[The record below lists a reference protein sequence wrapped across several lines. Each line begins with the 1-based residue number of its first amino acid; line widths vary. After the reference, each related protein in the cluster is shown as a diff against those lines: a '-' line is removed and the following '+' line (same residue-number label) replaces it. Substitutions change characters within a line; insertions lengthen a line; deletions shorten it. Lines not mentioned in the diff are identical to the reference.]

1 MTTLESGLKRFPESP
16 LLPAMQFRAAEVLQ
30 KQNRLE
36 EAQARFERVVESNP
50 NDPWADDAQ
59 QRAAQ
64 AALDRGDLAGARR
77 LAGAFGAKF
86 PQSPLKSEVR
96 LIEARAAAQ
105 QGKHDEAVTMLKALI
120 DSSADAN
127 R

>member
-1 MTTLESGLKRFPESP
+1 MRRMTTLELGLKRFPDSP
-16 LLPAMQFRAAEVLQ
+16 LLPAMHFRAAEVLQ

-59 QRAAQ
+59 QRAAE

-77 LAGAFGAKF
+77 LAGYVWGHRFRRARSSRKF
-86 PQSPLKSEVR
+86 
-96 LIEARAAAQ
+96 A
-105 QGKHDEAVTMLKALI
+105 
-120 DSSADAN
+120 
-127 R
+127 